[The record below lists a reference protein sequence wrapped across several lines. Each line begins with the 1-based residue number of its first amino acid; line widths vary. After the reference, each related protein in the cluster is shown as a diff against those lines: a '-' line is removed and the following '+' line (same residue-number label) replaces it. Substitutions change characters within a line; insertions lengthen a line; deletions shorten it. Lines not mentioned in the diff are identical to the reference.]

1 MLNPKIYSVLLH
13 SSDSTSS
20 NGFYRW
26 ILPNMFGDVDNNKN
40 YYCIISN
47 VQMQGIANPGAE
59 YRSLLIQTNSFNITN
74 SYYSRNNGR
83 SNVLKVCQILHDVN
97 AHFVS
102 LSERLDIST
111 ADACVI
117 SGSSLFNC
125 NSINLQFLN
134 LNDEIISFE
143 AEAYTRFLI
152 TINFIEVQ

>member
-20 NGFYRW
+20 NGLYRW
-26 ILPNMFGDVDNNKN
+26 NIPNMFADVDNNKN

-47 VQMQGIANPGAE
+47 VQMQGLANPGAE
-59 YRSLLIQTNSFNITN
+59 LRALIIKTNSFNITN
-74 SYYSRNNGR
+74 SFYSRNNGR
-83 SNVLKVCQILHDVN
+83 SNVLKVCEISHDGAV
-97 AHFVS
+97 HFVS
-102 LSERLDIST
+102 VSERLDIHS

-117 SGSSLFNC
+117 SGSALFNS

-134 LNDEIISFE
+134 LNDEIITFE
-143 AEAYTRFLI
+143 NETYARFLI